1 MGTEL
6 IPYSFN
12 TAMLPRSPQDR
23 VLTSQT
29 QGVYIALVSLD
40 YQFILNKII
49 GWFRDFDE
57 VELIDHGI
65 TDGKGLGYIILEW
78 AEREVDQLF
87 LAVLRDEETVA
98 DYSVY
103 TRDL

>member
-49 GWFRDFDE
+49 GWFADRDE
-57 VELIDHGI
+57 VSLIDHGI
-65 TDGKGLGYIILEW
+65 SDKAQGGYLILEW
-78 AEREVDQLF
+78 AECEVDQLF
-87 LAVLRDEETVA
+87 LAILRDEETVA
-98 DYSVY
+98 DYAVY

>member
-1 MGTEL
+1 MD
-6 IPYSFN
+6 IVPYSFN
-12 TAMLPRSPQDR
+12 IATLPQSLQGRPLPGQA
-23 VLTSQT
+23 
-29 QGVYIALVSLD
+29 QGVYIALGSSD